1 MGLDMFLFEVPKIG
15 DMTCEEVL
23 SVQVNLGKLKSE
35 RNELY
40 EQVKPHI
47 KNFVKY
53 GHKWKSL
60 LTEVAYWRK
69 ANQIHHWFVENVQAG
84 VDLCDPYE
92 VNHNQL
98 EKLHRLCVKV
108 IDTRQASELLPTQP
122 GFFFGSTDYDD
133 FYDLDLEYTKS
144 TTEILLKTFN
154 FDTHYLVY
162 QSSW

>member
-15 DMTCEEVL
+15 EMTCEEVL
-23 SVQVNLGKLKSE
+23 SVHVELGRLKSE
-35 RNELY
+35 KNELY
-40 EQVKPHI
+40 EQVKPYV

-69 ANQIHHWFVENVQAG
+69 ANQIHHWFVENVQEG
-84 VDLCDPYE
+84 VDPSDPYE
-92 VNHNQL
+92 VSREQL
-98 EKLHRLCVKV
+98 VGLHQLCIKV
-108 IDTRQASELLPTQP
+108 IDTKQAPALLPTQP

-133 FYDLDLEYTKS
+133 YYYLDVEYTKS
-144 TTEILLKTFN
+144 ITEILLNTFN